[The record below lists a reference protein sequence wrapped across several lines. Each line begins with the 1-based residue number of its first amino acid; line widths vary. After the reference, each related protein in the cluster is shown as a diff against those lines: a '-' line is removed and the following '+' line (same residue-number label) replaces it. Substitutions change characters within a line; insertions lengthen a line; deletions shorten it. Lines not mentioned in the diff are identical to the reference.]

1 MPSSICLQEELADV
15 LDLKR
20 QVDSCIVTVIII
32 IILSD
37 STYKSKSSHGGYDQL
52 VSKIIITSG
61 TQQSTLNDQ
70 ELKDIINAI
79 IESRDRYEQSK
90 SLELVK
96 RYNELLSKLEPLG
109 K

>member
-1 MPSSICLQEELADV
+1 
-15 LDLKR
+15 
-20 QVDSCIVTVIII
+20 
-32 IILSD
+32 
-37 STYKSKSSHGGYDQL
+37 L

-79 IESRDRYEQSK
+79 LESRDRYEQSK

>member
-1 MPSSICLQEELADV
+1 
-15 LDLKR
+15 
-20 QVDSCIVTVIII
+20 
-32 IILSD
+32 
-37 STYKSKSSHGGYDQL
+37 L

-79 IESRDRYEQSK
+79 IECRDRYDQSK
-90 SLELVK
+90 GLELVK

>member
-37 STYKSKSSHGGYDQL
+37 STYKSKSSHGGYD
-52 VSKIIITSG
+52 
-61 TQQSTLNDQ
+61 
-70 ELKDIINAI
+70 
-79 IESRDRYEQSK
+79 
-90 SLELVK
+90 
-96 RYNELLSKLEPLG
+96 
-109 K
+109 

>member
-1 MPSSICLQEELADV
+1 
-15 LDLKR
+15 
-20 QVDSCIVTVIII
+20 
-32 IILSD
+32 
-37 STYKSKSSHGGYDQL
+37 L

-96 RYNELLSKLEPLG
+96 RFNELLSKLEPLG